1 MTDLT
6 GKKVREIEKDFY
18 GVEGTIIVHEKD
30 AIMRDVI
37 RLKITKGKTP
47 ITDYF
52 LSDVEI
58 METE

>member
-1 MTDLT
+1 MNNLI
-6 GKKVREIEKDFY
+6 GKKVRVIEKDFD
-18 GVEGTIIVHEKD
+18 GIEGIIIVHEKD
-30 AIMRDVI
+30 TVMRDVI

-58 METE
+58 IE